1 MVQAGTQGIYAEVA
15 ERDNG
20 SEWGGDSRWVR
31 GCVASAL
38 DTRAHTRVYAR
49 IHTHV
54 HAGCTVQTSNKSFN
68 KFCGSGG
75 GADGGGG
82 GDDAGGGNDKL

>member
-1 MVQAGTQGIYAEVA
+1 MWRPRSI
-15 ERDNG
+15 
-20 SEWGGDSRWVR
+20 
-31 GCVASAL
+31 L
-38 DTRAHTRVYAR
+38 AR
-49 IHTHV
+49 IHVCMHAYTHTHV
-54 HAGCTVQTSNKSFN
+54 CVGCTVQTSNKSFN